1 MKEKDIQD
9 LQNAVESVENVQT
22 VKQAEARIKEL
33 KKGIRK
39 LEIAVVAIG
48 LGILSLIILPIIGII
63 SFNIT
68 LALTIV
74 GGIALIVKAFKD
86 GDTLE
91 TEKYF
96 LLISISNDKNQDKD
110 GK

>member
-9 LQNAVESVENVQT
+9 LQNAIDSVENVQT
-22 VKQAEARIKEL
+22 VEQAEARIKEL

-63 SFNIT
+63 SFNVT

-74 GGIALIVKAFKD
+74 GGIALIVKAFKE
-86 GDTLE
+86 GEILE
-91 TEKYF
+91 LEKFF
-96 LLISISNDKNQDKD
+96 LELVYTQSNNTKD
-110 GK
+110 GE

>member
-22 VKQAEARIKEL
+22 VEQAEARIKEL

-39 LEIAVVAIG
+39 LEVVVVAIG
-48 LGILSLIILPIIGII
+48 LVILSLIVLPFFSIIP
-63 SFNIT
+63 FNIT
-68 LALTIV
+68 SALAIV
-74 GGIALIVKAFKD
+74 GGILLIIKAFKD
-86 GDTLE
+86 GEVLE
-91 TEKYF
+91 LEKFF
-96 LLISISNDKNQDKD
+96 LELVYKQSNNKEN

>member
-22 VKQAEARIKEL
+22 VKQAEARIKEI

-63 SFNIT
+63 SFNVT

-86 GDTLE
+86 GEVLE
-91 TEKYF
+91 LEKYF
-96 LLISISNDKNQDKD
+96 LELVYKQSNNTKD
-110 GK
+110 GE

>member
-9 LQNAVESVENVQT
+9 LQNAIDSVENVQT
-22 VKQAEARIKEL
+22 VEQAEARIKEL

-63 SFNIT
+63 SFNVT

-86 GDTLE
+86 GEVLE
-91 TEKYF
+91 LEKYF
-96 LLISISNDKNQDKD
+96 LELVYKQSNNTKD
-110 GK
+110 GE

>member
-63 SFNIT
+63 SFNFT
-68 LALTIV
+68 LVLTIV
-74 GGIALIVKAFKD
+74 GGILLIIKAFKD
-86 GDTLE
+86 GEILE
-91 TEKYF
+91 LEKFF
-96 LLISISNDKNQDKD
+96 LELVYKQSNNTKD
-110 GK
+110 GE

>member
-9 LQNAVESVENVQT
+9 LQNAIDSVENVQT
-22 VKQAEARIKEL
+22 KEQAKARIKEL
-33 KKGIRK
+33 KKEIRK
-39 LEIAVVAIG
+39 LEVAVIAIG

-74 GGIALIVKAFKD
+74 GGVLLIIKAFKD
-86 GDTLE
+86 GEVFELE
-91 TEKYF
+91 KFF
-96 LLISISNDKNQDKD
+96 LELVYKQSNNTKD
-110 GK
+110 GE

>member
-63 SFNIT
+63 SFNVT

-86 GDTLE
+86 GEVLE
-91 TEKYF
+91 LEKYF
-96 LLISISNDKNQDKD
+96 LELVYKQSNNTKD
-110 GK
+110 GE

>member
-22 VKQAEARIKEL
+22 VKQAEARIKEI

-39 LEIAVVAIG
+39 LEVAVIAIG

-63 SFNIT
+63 SFNVT

-86 GDTLE
+86 GEVLE
-91 TEKYF
+91 LEKYF
-96 LLISISNDKNQDKD
+96 LELVYKQSNNTKD
-110 GK
+110 GE

>member
-48 LGILSLIILPIIGII
+48 LVILSLIILPIIGII
-63 SFNIT
+63 SFNVT
-68 LALTIV
+68 LALTIM
-74 GGIALIVKAFKD
+74 GGIALIIKAFKD
-86 GDTLE
+86 GEVLE
-91 TEKYF
+91 LEKYF
-96 LLISISNDKNQDKD
+96 LELVYKQSNNTKD
-110 GK
+110 GE

>member
-86 GDTLE
+86 GEVLE
-91 TEKYF
+91 LEKYF
-96 LLISISNDKNQDKD
+96 LELVYKQSNNTKD
-110 GK
+110 GE

>member
-9 LQNAVESVENVQT
+9 LQNAIESVDNVQT
-22 VKQAEARIKEL
+22 VEQAEARIKEL

-86 GDTLE
+86 GEVLE
-91 TEKYF
+91 LEKFF
-96 LLISISNDKNQDKD
+96 LELVYKQSNNTKD
-110 GK
+110 GE

>member
-63 SFNIT
+63 SFNVT

-86 GDTLE
+86 GEVLE
-91 TEKYF
+91 LEKYF
-96 LLISISNDKNQDKD
+96 LELVYNQSNNTKD
-110 GK
+110 GE

>member
-22 VKQAEARIKEL
+22 VKQAEARIKEI

-86 GDTLE
+86 GEVLE
-91 TEKYF
+91 LEKYF
-96 LLISISNDKNQDKD
+96 LELVYKQSNNTKD
-110 GK
+110 GE

>member
-63 SFNIT
+63 SFNVT

-86 GDTLE
+86 GEVLE
-91 TEKYF
+91 LEKFF
-96 LLISISNDKNQDKD
+96 LELVYKQSNNTKD
-110 GK
+110 GE

>member
-9 LQNAVESVENVQT
+9 LQNAVESVDNVQT
-22 VKQAEARIKEL
+22 VEQAEARIKEL

-74 GGIALIVKAFKD
+74 GCITLIVKAFKD
-86 GDTLE
+86 GEVLE
-91 TEKYF
+91 LEKFF
-96 LLISISNDKNQDKD
+96 LELVYKQSNNTKD
-110 GK
+110 GE

>member
-9 LQNAVESVENVQT
+9 LQNAVESVDNVQT
-22 VKQAEARIKEL
+22 IEQAEARIKEL

-63 SFNIT
+63 SFNVT

-86 GDTLE
+86 GEVLE
-91 TEKYF
+91 LEKYF
-96 LLISISNDKNQDKD
+96 LELVYKQSNNTKD
-110 GK
+110 GE

>member
-9 LQNAVESVENVQT
+9 LQNAIDSVENVQT
-22 VKQAEARIKEL
+22 KEQAQVRIKEL

-63 SFNIT
+63 SFNVT

-86 GDTLE
+86 GEVLE
-91 TEKYF
+91 LEKYF
-96 LLISISNDKNQDKD
+96 LELVYKQSNNTKD
-110 GK
+110 GE

>member
-9 LQNAVESVENVQT
+9 LQNAVESVDNVQT
-22 VKQAEARIKEL
+22 IEQAEARIKEL

-39 LEIAVVAIG
+39 LEIAVIAIG

-68 LALTIV
+68 LVLTIV
-74 GGIALIVKAFKD
+74 GGVLLIIKAFKD
-86 GDTLE
+86 GEVLE
-91 TEKYF
+91 LEKFF
-96 LLISISNDKNQDKD
+96 LELVYKQSNNTKD
-110 GK
+110 GE

>member
-9 LQNAVESVENVQT
+9 LQNAVESVENIQT

-63 SFNIT
+63 SFNVT

-86 GDTLE
+86 GEVLE
-91 TEKYF
+91 LEKYF
-96 LLISISNDKNQDKD
+96 LELVYKQSNNTKD
-110 GK
+110 GE

>member
-9 LQNAVESVENVQT
+9 LQNAVESVDNVQT

-63 SFNIT
+63 SFNFT

-74 GGIALIVKAFKD
+74 GGALLIIKAFKD
-86 GDTLE
+86 GEILE
-91 TEKYF
+91 LEKFF
-96 LLISISNDKNQDKD
+96 LELVYKQSNNTKD
-110 GK
+110 GE

>member
-22 VKQAEARIKEL
+22 KEQAQVRIKEL

-86 GDTLE
+86 GEVLE
-91 TEKYF
+91 LEKYF
-96 LLISISNDKNQDKD
+96 LELVYKQSNNTKD
-110 GK
+110 GE

>member
-9 LQNAVESVENVQT
+9 LQHAVESVENVQT

-63 SFNIT
+63 SFNVT

-86 GDTLE
+86 GEVLE
-91 TEKYF
+91 LEKYF
-96 LLISISNDKNQDKD
+96 LELVYKQSNNTKD
-110 GK
+110 GE